1 MHSGTSLHFHCHSE
15 GVLRT
20 CSTRAQWCATWRRSS
35 SSTRSST
42 RPCPFFRAPLGR
54 CARLKL
60 RGRTRCS
67 SACKTRQDAV
77 LFCRVT
83 RALHHCGGVQQP
95 AKITSLSS
103 CGPTRCERL
112 ATPSLNRC
120 WLTQGWALPCWC
132 SGICSVPPLRPLS
145 VGALLFCLMR
155 RGRARARARA
165 WTHGPAPSATSILFA
180 CPANDP
186 SAAFELGLR

>member
-1 MHSGTSLHFHCHSE
+1 MKVFSGPAALVLG
-15 GVLRT
+15 GVRHGGAAA
-20 CSTRAQWCATWRRSS
+20 RQ
-35 SSTRSST
+35 
-42 RPCPFFRAPLGR
+42 RAPPLVLAISLGR
-54 CARLKL
+54 RWDAARALYWA
-60 RGRTRCS
+60 GGPS
-67 SACKTRQDAV
+67 SACNTRQDAV